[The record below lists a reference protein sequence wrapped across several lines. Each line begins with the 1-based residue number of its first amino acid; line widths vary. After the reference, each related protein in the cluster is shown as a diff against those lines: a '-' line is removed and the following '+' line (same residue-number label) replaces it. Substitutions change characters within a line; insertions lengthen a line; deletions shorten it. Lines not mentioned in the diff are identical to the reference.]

1 MKRKRSK
8 VMAEQQDIDAIV
20 KKAVQKQLMQY
31 RLQVLRQQ
39 SQQRQA
45 QKQAQARRPHPAR
58 RRKPKRQK
66 PQKQPERPINPY
78 VANLASLLWQN
89 VVVPAQP
96 VSSFITIRGDNNTCQ
111 INYNPYSGEFAA
123 NYRGKSKQYMLF
135 TKYEWDIQGLANDL
149 YSFLE
154 SSKKQDKSPLDPQTK
169 QDPKT
174 PPFSISKAV
183 GR

>member
-1 MKRKRSK
+1 
-8 VMAEQQDIDAIV
+8 MAEQQDIDAIV

-58 RRKPKRQK
+58 KRKPKRQK

-89 VVVPAQP
+89 IVVPAQP
-96 VSSFITIRGDNNTCQ
+96 VSSFITIKDDNNTCQ
-111 INYNPYSGEFAA
+111 INYNPYSGEFSA
-123 NYRGKSKQYMLF
+123 NYRGKSKQYLLF
-135 TKYEWDIQGLANDL
+135 TKYEYDIQGLANDL
-149 YSFLE
+149 YLFIISTKE
-154 SSKKQDKSPLDPQTK
+154 HDHSPIDPQTQ
-169 QDPKT
+169 QDPNA
-174 PPFSISKAV
+174 PLFSISKAI
-183 GR
+183 GH